1 MLVAHCLVRVR
12 HLVRKQQKYKA
23 KGIEGGLG
31 CSRGKFPG
39 AISPQVNLGSVRQK
53 D

>member
-23 KGIEGGLG
+23 KGIEGYL
-31 CSRGKFPG
+31 
-39 AISPQVNLGSVRQK
+39 V
-53 D
+53 